1 MTNEYDAWAAE
12 LLYGNEGDVD
22 NSSEETE
29 EVEAATEEVEVSTED
44 APEPVIEDDYEDEG
58 DSEDSEE
65 EGLEEEEPESAADVK
80 PVYQVDTPTA
90 QHEVERSSKPKWQAL
105 QQEIAEAEDEDDDV
119 LKVGT
124 GGKHDADRGILSS
137 TEYLDD
143 DAEVSIED
151 AGALS
156 AMGADAAI
164 AAIVRSITRESTE
177 REICHYE
184 ETDRR
189 LASLTSAMEQLA
201 LTQKELLKA
210 QKTAI
215 ENEAYRPKATVSDS
229 VADKAKEAAPVEEVA
244 EEKASEEKSGTGLF
258 DLLAAA
264 KKKEPKEEPEPEA
277 VPVND
282 GKTVRMPAI
291 QEKTAE
297 EVIAEKEALEAEEEA
312 MASKKGKKYSAPKS
326 KGKGSLADKLFGA
339 FCIALLLV
347 AVFVMAFAASRVF
360 TAMSSAGSML

>member
-12 LLYGNEGDVD
+12 LLYGNEGDED
-22 NSSEETE
+22 NSTEETE
-29 EVEAATEEVEVSTED
+29 GVEAATEEVEVSTED

-58 DSEDSEE
+58 DNESDSEDSEE
-65 EGLEEEEPESAADVK
+65 EFPEEEEPESAVDDE

-90 QHEVERSSKPKWQAL
+90 QHEEERSSKPKWQAL

-124 GGKHDADRGILSS
+124 GGKHDADRDILSS

-143 DAEVSIED
+143 GAEEPAEG

-164 AAIVRSITRESTE
+164 AAIVRSITSESTE
-177 REICHYE
+177 REIRHYE

-229 VADKAKEAAPVEEVA
+229 VKEEAPVEDVP
-244 EEKASEEKSGTGLF
+244 EEKPGTGLF

-282 GKTVRMPAI
+282 GKTVRIPAI

-312 MASKKGKKYSAPKS
+312 MASKKGKRYSAPKA